1 MELNRKTPNTGVVGR
16 WFKSGVVCLPLGRFT
31 ATALRFPSS
40 VILFIEGW
48 SKEIKTMIGDFVAVK
63 RV

>member
-1 MELNRKTPNTGVVGR
+1 MELNRKTANTGVVGR
-16 WFKSGVVCLPLGRFT
+16 WFKSGAVWLPLGRCN

-40 VILFIEGW
+40 VILFVEGW
-48 SKEIKTMIGDFVAVK
+48 SKEIKTMVCGFAAVK